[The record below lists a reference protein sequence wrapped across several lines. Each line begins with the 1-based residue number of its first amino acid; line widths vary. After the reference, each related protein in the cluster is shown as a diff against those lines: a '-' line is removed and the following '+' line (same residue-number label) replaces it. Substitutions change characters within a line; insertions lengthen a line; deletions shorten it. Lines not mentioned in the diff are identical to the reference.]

1 MSGMQSRT
9 RGGGG
14 LFKRYCMAAILV
26 IGSLIVLGIV
36 FSRLGHLS
44 TDNDPNLNPFENPN
58 IRVQHIDT
66 P

>member
-1 MSGMQSRT
+1 MSGLQTRN

-26 IGSLIVLGIV
+26 IGTLIVLGIV
-36 FSRLGHLS
+36 FSRLGHLA
-44 TDNDPNLNPFENPN
+44 TDNDPVFDPINNPN
-58 IRVQHIDT
+58 IRVQHMDT